1 MVSHQI
7 NTTPAHVIYCIWS
20 KYRLFYICTTSTR
33 GLCIWNE
40 LFMFGGP
47 FTSHQGCVWSR

>member
-7 NTTPAHVIYCIWS
+7 NTTPTHVIYCIWS
-20 KYRLFYICTTSTR
+20 KYRLFYICTTTTR